1 MSVKLQILC
10 PHCAAAL
17 KVKTELVGRSVRCPQ
32 CRQRLQIEQSSSKEG
47 EAPGGRATDPTLGVD
62 SSRHDTVGSEGRPS
76 GDDVSTEK
84 SFGRFELRRLLGQ
97 GGFGRVY
104 LAFDPQLDREIALK
118 LPIFAAASK
127 KQMQRF
133 RTEARAAA
141 QLFHPHIVRLFESGK
156 IDGQAYIVSEYVQGM
171 ALSEYLKNNTVG
183 LEQAADWTIA
193 LSEALSY
200 AHEHGVLHR
209 DIKPHNV
216 IVDQANQPQL
226 LDFGLA
232 KRLDEDS
239 TATVEGAMLGTPAYM
254 SPEQARG
261 DLQRIGPHSDQYS
274 LAAVLYQLITGE
286 KPFSGG
292 DLQIIA
298 QLTRVEPAEPRSLN
312 PDVPMDLQAICQK
325 AMSKEIELRYG
336 TVAEFGRDL
345 RRWRSGRTVAARP
358 LNAVQRLHRWRHR
371 NPGLAVAVATAT
383 LLLLLTTITAFVGYR
398 YTSSAR
404 SRLLA
409 SLGELEVAAQREQ
422 ESLQRRQTAREQAE
436 QENAT
441 LEKNLKLA
449 EEQRALA
456 EASQQEAEEAQRLT
470 VLSANKAQSALS
482 ALERQV
488 AIRENRQDSRDA
500 ARGDLSQ
507 VRDQLTQL
515 SEDDPIPFVR
525 VQLQVVRVQLQAA
538 QDALT
543 AEQNDRAI
551 ELLEQVPLEHR
562 HWEWWFVRSL
572 ASPEE
577 SDVRP
582 ITVDRTLKYGRSNSR
597 FSRSHVSPDGKWFI
611 RDNRA
616 EFIDLDSGTI
626 FTPPISVQAALKSPF
641 VFSPDGSG
649 IYAIRDNNREVAKWD
664 IVTGERDHSG
674 TFRLTG
680 PQQAITLISA
690 RFEGASAP
698 TPLLVGSNGLFDLL
712 EKREIGHFQTGKEP
726 SHHHVGYHLNPA
738 NKLLA
743 KFTLTGIQFINLESR
758 DFGAQQYFGFT
769 ASVVDFDQQ
778 GEYFAAGTRYTDM
791 VKVYTD
797 EGDRDPM
804 VLEIRDGFLDC
815 CFDAT
820 GSRLLVLTEKN
831 SIDSYDL
838 ATGAFVFRF
847 SLNKM
852 KSSPT
857 EMLFDQTG
865 KLYISHASAITVW
878 PAFGVKTDA
887 EP

>member
-10 PHCAAAL
+10 PHCAAVL
-17 KVKTELVGRSVRCPQ
+17 KVKAELVGRSVRCPQ
-32 CRQRLQIEQSSSKEG
+32 CRQRLEVGRSNSTESETN
-47 EAPGGRATDPTLGVD
+47 GGRATAPTLGVD
-62 SSRHDTVGSEGRPS
+62 SSRNDTVESKEAHPVDEVSAEG
-76 GDDVSTEK
+76 
-84 SFGRFELRRLLGQ
+84 SFGRFELRKLLGQ

-104 LAFDPQLDREIALK
+104 LAFDPQLNREIALK

-141 QLFHPHIVRLFESGK
+141 QLFHPHIVRLFESGE

-171 ALSEYLKNNTVG
+171 ALSEYLKNNTVS

-292 DLQIIA
+292 DLQVIA
-298 QLTRVEPAEPRSLN
+298 QLTRVEPTEPRSLN

-358 LNAVQRLHRWRHR
+358 LNAVQRLRRWRHR

-482 ALERQV
+482 ELERQV
-488 AIRENRQDSRDA
+488 AIRENREDSRDA

-525 VQLQVVRVQLQAA
+525 VQLQAA
-538 QDALT
+538 QNAVT
-543 AEQNDRAI
+543 AEQNERAI

-577 SDVRP
+577 SDVRT
-582 ITVDRTLKYGRSNSR
+582 ITADRTLKYGRSNSR

-611 RDNRA
+611 PYTRG
-616 EFIDLDSGTI
+616 FFDLDSGTI
-626 FTPPISVQAALKSPF
+626 FTPPISVQAALKSAF
-641 VFSPDGSG
+641 VFSPDGSA

-680 PQQAITLISA
+680 LQQAITLISA

-712 EKREIGHFQTGKEP
+712 EKRQIGEFQTGKAL
-726 SHHHVGYHLNPA
+726 SRHHVGCHLNPA

-743 KFTLTGIQFINLESR
+743 IFTESGIRFVDLESR
-758 DFGAQQYFGFT
+758 DFGTQQDFGFAAT
-769 ASVVDFDQQ
+769 FVDFDQQ
-778 GEYFAAGTRYTDM
+778 SEYFAAGTGNM

-797 EGDRDPM
+797 EGDRDP
-804 VLEIRDGFLDC
+804 VLLEIRDRLLDC
-815 CFDAT
+815 CFDPT

-838 ATGAFVFRF
+838 ATGAFVIRMT
-847 SLNKM
+847 LNKM
-852 KSSPT
+852 IRVPT
-857 EMLFDQTG
+857 EMLFDHTG
-865 KLYISHASAITVW
+865 RLYISHASAITVW
-878 PAFGVKTDA
+878 PAFGVKTGA